1 MPVMQFT
8 VSDNF
13 EAVTPADSNLDSPTR
28 AIYVGTGGALNV
40 TPACEGGAPTVLQ
53 GVPSGATLYL
63 SVNRVSASDTD
74 ASNVVVF
81 Y

>member
-13 EAVTPADSNLDSPTR
+13 EAVTPSDANLPSPTR

-40 TPACEGGAPTVLQ
+40 TPACEGGSPTILQ
-53 GVPSGATLYL
+53 GVPNGSWLFL
-63 SVNRVSASDTD
+63 SANRVSNTGTV
-74 ASNVVVF
+74 ASNIVVF